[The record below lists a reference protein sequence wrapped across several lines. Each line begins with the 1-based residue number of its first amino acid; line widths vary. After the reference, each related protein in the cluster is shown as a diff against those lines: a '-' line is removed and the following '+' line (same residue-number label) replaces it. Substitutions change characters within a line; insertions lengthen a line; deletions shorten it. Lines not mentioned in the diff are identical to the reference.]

1 MDEYYGWNRCWGIL
15 GISANQESRVV
26 ARGERAEQRPEEQSG
41 QPGAE
46 QQPGSCRTVANRV
59 ELINNK
65 IIYY

>member
-41 QPGAE
+41 SPGQSSGQESSPVAAE
-46 QQPGSCRTVANRV
+46 Q
-59 ELINNK
+59 
-65 IIYY
+65 

>member
-41 QPGAE
+41 SPGQSSGQKSRAGNPGQSSSPVAAE
-46 QQPGSCRTVANRV
+46 Q
-59 ELINNK
+59 
-65 IIYY
+65 